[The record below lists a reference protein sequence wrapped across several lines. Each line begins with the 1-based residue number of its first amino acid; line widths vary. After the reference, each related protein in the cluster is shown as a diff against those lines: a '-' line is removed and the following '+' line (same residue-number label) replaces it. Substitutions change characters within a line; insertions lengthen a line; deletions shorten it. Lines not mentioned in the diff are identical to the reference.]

1 VKRKSPQRKPHPRPM
16 RFTVQGAVEDLH
28 KLEQHRS
35 LIEAEIEHC
44 RKQLRSAT
52 GWYQLADGTMIWIY

>member
-1 VKRKSPQRKPHPRPM
+1 M